1 MLLDMISVIVPAYN
15 VASYIRDCVNSII
28 SQSYK
33 NLEVIIVDD
42 GSSDDTNM
50 IIQEMMKT
58 DDRIRYIYQSNQGVS
73 AARNRGL
80 EEAKGEFITFVDAD
94 DLITTFF
101 FEQGI
106 RFLKTNGLD
115 CILGQTKFI
124 YDPLIESNNN
134 IAKQNTEVEIYEQDG
149 LLLYEKKVLSN
160 GIVGDKLLDGT
171 FTSGPVCKIFRY
183 KLVEKIRFN
192 TDLIRGEDVIFNLE
206 LMGGCIRVGV
216 SKQIWYLYRQNCF
229 SVTKQYNPEVLKST
243 LFFIEKLYC
252 MYSDRYNMIPFL
264 QVRTI
269 KQIYGA
275 LQIGPCSSKSPLSR
289 TQQIMEIK
297 SILTARVI
305 AEIISYKYKKVS
317 FPGSITDKIFF
328 ILAKY
333 HLYSCFYG
341 MINVYKKMKKR

>member
-1 MLLDMISVIVPAYN
+1 MLSDMISVIVPAYN
-15 VASYIRDCVNSII
+15 VASYIRDCINSII

-33 NLEVIIVDD
+33 NLELIIVDD

-50 IIQEMMKT
+50 IIQEMMQT

-73 AARNRGL
+73 AARNRGI

-106 RFLKTNGLD
+106 KLLKTSELD
-115 CILGQTKFI
+115 CILGQTKFV
-124 YDPLIESNNN
+124 YNPLLESHNNGELN
-134 IAKQNTEVEIYEQDG
+134 SEVEIYEQDG
-149 LLLYEKKVLSN
+149 LILYEKKVLSN
-160 GIVGDKLLDGT
+160 GIVGDELLDGT

-183 KLVEKIRFN
+183 ELVERIRFN
-192 TDLIRGEDVIFNLE
+192 TNLIRGEDVIFNLE
-206 LMGGCIRVGV
+206 LTGGCRRVGV
-216 SKQIWYLYRQNCF
+216 SKQIWYLYRQNCK

-243 LFFIEKLYC
+243 LTFIEKLYC
-252 MYSDRYNMIPFL
+252 MYSGRYNMIPFL

-289 TQQIMEIK
+289 TQQITEIK
-297 SILTARVI
+297 SIFTAEVI
-305 AEIISYKYKKVS
+305 TKIISYKNKKFY

-328 ILAKY
+328 LFAKY

-341 MINVYKKMKKR
+341 MINIYKKMKKK